1 MGGEFRYNK
10 ILHSIQSIDFTIGAF
25 FIELIYLYLTY
36 EISFIFNDVVSWM
49 FQNFQ

>member
-25 FIELIYLYLTY
+25 FIELIYLYLNY
-36 EISFIFNDVVSWM
+36 EISYTFYGVIYWM
-49 FQNFQ
+49 HQNFK

>member
-25 FIELIYLYLTY
+25 FYGIDLSL
-36 EISFIFNDVVSWM
+36 SHV
-49 FQNFQ
+49 